1 MDGTVI
7 RMDKT
12 AVEIGFWGTVVEIWK
27 YYRDSRQGFQAS
39 VMACPLKDRSQHL
52 LPPRSRN

>member
-39 VMACPLKDRSQHL
+39 VMTLQTCR
-52 LPPRSRN
+52 

>member
-12 AVEIGFWGTVVEIWK
+12 AVEIGFWGAFVEIWK
-27 YYRDSRQGFQAS
+27 YYRDSRQRFQAS
-39 VMACPLKDRSQHL
+39 VMACL
-52 LPPRSRN
+52 